1 MNKISVKKLHTFL
14 GHNDSI
20 YTLEEVSDKKFLS
33 AGGDGMVVLWDLET
47 PDEGE
52 VIAKV
57 PGSIYAISYDSKNN
71 HLYVGQNNE
80 GLHKIA
86 FDTKKEIGSVQL
98 GKHQIFDIK
107 LIDDVLWVA
116 LQSGE
121 VAILTRDLQ
130 IISRKKFGNDRVR
143 NIEQFGNQVAIAFS
157 DNVTRVFDLESK
169 EMIHELKGHKNSVF
183 SSRYHPSGKYLVS
196 VGRDAHI
203 KVWDANESYVLRES
217 IAGHLYTINHLV
229 FRKDGRYFVTASMDK
244 AIKLWDAYNFKLL
257 KVLDKHRHAGHA
269 NSVNKL
275 LWMNY
280 RDLLVSCSDDRS
292 ISIWEIDFE
301 E

>member
-20 YTLEEVSDKKFLS
+20 YSLEEVCEQKFLS
-33 AGGDGMVVLWDLET
+33 AGGDGMVVLWNLET

-52 VIAKV
+52 VLLRV
-57 PGSIYAISYDSKNN
+57 SGSIYAVKFDEVNCF
-71 HLYVGQNNE
+71 LYVGQNLH
-80 GLHKIA
+80 GIHKID
-86 FDTKKEIGSVQL
+86 FNSKKVIASIRL
-98 GKHQIFDIK
+98 GNHQIFDIQIIK
-107 LIDDVLWVA
+107 NTLWVA

-121 VAILTRDLQ
+121 VVILTLDLLL
-130 IISRKKFGNDRVR
+130 ISRNKLGLNRAR
-143 NIEQFGNQVAIAFS
+143 SIEQFDNQVAIAFS
-157 DNVTRVFDLESK
+157 DNITRIFDSESK
-169 EMIHELKGHKNSVF
+169 ELVYELKAHNNAVF
-183 SSRYHPSGKYLVS
+183 SARYHPSGKYLIS
-196 VGRDAHI
+196 VGRDAQV
-203 KVWDANESYVLRES
+203 KVWDASKNYLLRES
-217 IAGHLYTINHLV
+217 IAAHLYTINHLV

-257 KVLDKHRHAGHA
+257 KVLDKHRHAGHS

-280 RDLLVSCSDDRS
+280 SNLLVSCSDDRT
-292 ISIWEIDFE
+292 ISIWEINFE